1 MRERHLRA
9 ECFLPLPQ
17 ETVFPFFA
25 DAANLEALTPEF
37 LRFSIVSPQ
46 PIAMEVGTL
55 IDYRIRV
62 HGLPM
67 RWRTRIAAWEPPHR
81 FVDEQL
87 RGPYRQWIHEHRFE
101 AVPGSTRVLDHV
113 RYVVPGGPLAPLLHA
128 LFVKRDLRRI
138 FTWRAQR
145 LGALL
150 LGATHAPLAGSLA
163 LS

>member
-1 MRERHLRA
+1 MTYFIKPPTYKLGLDFGYERDYS
-9 ECFLPLPQ
+9 
-17 ETVFPFFA
+17 TVVV
-25 DAANLEALTPEF
+25 LEYSVFQNGKHDPTN
-37 LRFSIVSPQ
+37 
-46 PIAMEVGTL
+46 
-55 IDYRIRV
+55 
-62 HGLPM
+62 
-67 RWRTRIAAWEPPHR
+67 W
-81 FVDEQL
+81 
-87 RGPYRQWIHEHRFE
+87 QWIHEHRFE
-101 AVPGSTRVLDHV
+101 AVPGGTRVLDHV